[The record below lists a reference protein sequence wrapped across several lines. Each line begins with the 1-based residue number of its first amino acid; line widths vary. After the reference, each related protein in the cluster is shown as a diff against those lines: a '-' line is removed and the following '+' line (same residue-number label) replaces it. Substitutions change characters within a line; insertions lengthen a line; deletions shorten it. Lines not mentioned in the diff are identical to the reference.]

1 MEEEVTIIG
10 AGLSGSEAAW
20 QVAKRGVKVRLFEM
34 RPKTL
39 TPAHKTG
46 LFAELVCSNSLR
58 STEIITG
65 AGLIKEEM
73 KILDSLIVKAGE
85 ENNVPAGAALAVD
98 RERFARQVTETLESH
113 PNVEVIRERM
123 DEIPEEGMV
132 IIATGPLTHEALAED
147 IKGFTGAD
155 YLYFYDAVCPIVDA
169 ETIDWPKAF
178 RGSRYGKG
186 EGDYVNCPLTKEEYE
201 AFVEALVRAEVHPLE
216 PFEELKLFEGCLPI
230 EEMAR
235 RGKDTLRFGPLKP
248 VGLVNPQTGE
258 EPYAVVQLRAENR
271 EETMFELVGF
281 QTRLKWPEQ
290 RRVFR
295 MIPALRKAD
304 FVRFGVMHR
313 STFINGPKVL
323 LPTYQAKERPSLFFA
338 GQITGVEGYVESTGS
353 GLLAGINA
361 ARLAQGLETIEFP
374 RTTMLGA
381 MAHYVATSDPDHFQ
395 PMNANFGLLPP
406 LDKKIRE
413 KVQRKKLLAERAL
426 RELEAF
432 AKRHGII

>member
-1 MEEEVTIIG
+1 MVTIIG
-10 AGLSGSEAAW
+10 AGLAGSEAAW
-20 QVAKRGVKVRLFEM
+20 QIAKRGVKVRIFEM

-58 STEIITG
+58 STDITTG
-65 AGLIKEEM
+65 AGLIKAEM
-73 KILDSLIVKAGE
+73 KLLDSIIVKAGE
-85 ENNVPAGAALAVD
+85 ENRVPAGAALAVD
-98 RERFARQVTETLESH
+98 REKFARQITETLESH
-113 PNVEVIRERM
+113 PNVEVVRERVDKIP
-123 DEIPEEGMV
+123 DEGIV
-132 IIATGPLTHEALAED
+132 IIATGPLTHDALAED
-147 IKGFTGAD
+147 IRRFTGAD

-169 ETIDWPKAF
+169 DTIDWSKTF

-186 EGDYVNCPLTKEEYE
+186 GDDYVNCPLTKEEYE
-201 AFVEALVRAEVHPLE
+201 AFVEALVNAEVHPLE
-216 PFEELKLFEGCLPI
+216 PFEDLRLFEGCLPI

-248 VGLVNPQTGE
+248 VGLVDPRTGE

-290 RRVFR
+290 KRVFR
-295 MIPALRKAD
+295 MIPALRNAE
-304 FVRFGVMHR
+304 FVRYGVMHR

-323 LPTYQAKERPSLFFA
+323 LPTYQTRKRPTLFFA
-338 GQITGVEGYVESTGS
+338 GQITGVEGYVESAGS

-361 ARLAQGLETIEFP
+361 ARLAMGLEPLVFP

-381 MAHYVATSDPDHFQ
+381 MAHYVSSADPDHFQ

-406 LDKKIRE
+406 LKR
-413 KVQRKKLLAERAL
+413 KVRKKALKKRLMAERAL
-426 RELEAF
+426 RDLEAF
-432 AKRHGII
+432 AKEHSLL